1 MAVPAV
7 LSFFSGLGT
16 EYSETAADR
25 GCFSG
30 FPMFRKVNDPCSA
43 VLSLVAV
50 LEMLCRGE
58 FLPEQKH
65 PYPDHAQ
72 KRFGKWLSHGHISCP
87 ELFDG

>member
-30 FPMFRKVNDPCSA
+30 FIDQFREQVKATRADEIA
-43 VLSLVAV
+43 DDYLAIADLV
-50 LEMLCRGE
+50 ER
-58 FLPEQKH
+58 
-65 PYPDHAQ
+65 
-72 KRFGKWLSHGHISCP
+72 KWKK
-87 ELFDG
+87 E